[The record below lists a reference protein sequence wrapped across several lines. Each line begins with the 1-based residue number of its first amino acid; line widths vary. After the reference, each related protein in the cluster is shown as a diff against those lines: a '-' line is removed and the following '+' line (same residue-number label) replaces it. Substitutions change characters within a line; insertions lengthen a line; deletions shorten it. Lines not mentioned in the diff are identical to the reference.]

1 MFWIPLNET
10 IQISLKLIQHFW
22 IQLLK
27 LCSFFLSCW
36 TLAPACGVASSNSQV
51 SFLESE
57 CRHGR
62 RAGGWEAS
70 DVHTCKCV
78 HGQRQHGSRTDMCW
92 TTWTRNEWGRHEA
105 SLLVSVC
112 PHANEATSEAETRG
126 HLMQKYET
134 KTIWIIL
141 LHVTVWPNI
150 YPHTHKQATQTHT
163 GQNSLFLMEKKK
175 SREKCLP
182 LQFIHFWNKGKTLE
196 MSKMGFVCS
205 EIYLLKF

>member
-1 MFWIPLNET
+1 MLPLQT
-10 IQISLKLIQHFW
+10 LKLVFW
-22 IQLLK
+22 NLNVATAGELVAEK
-27 LCSFFLSCW
+27 HLMC
-36 TLAPACGVASSNSQV
+36 THANACTASASMA
-51 SFLESE
+51 
-57 CRHGR
+57 
-62 RAGGWEAS
+62 AGQ
-70 DVHTCKCV
+70 TCV
-78 HGQRQHGSRTDMCW
+78 GQHGLAMNVVQR
-92 TTWTRNEWGRHEA
+92 GRHEA